1 LKLKKHTK
9 SSAALPV
16 VTSSYS
22 LCPANDTSSCSE
34 RKESGGMGY
43 GYNGK
48 PNTNGDKYENSND
61 VDDDEFGEIKFS
73 EDDLAK
79 IDSLTQPTS
88 APHN

>member
-1 LKLKKHTK
+1 
-9 SSAALPV
+9 
-16 VTSSYS
+16 
-22 LCPANDTSSCSE
+22 
-34 RKESGGMGY
+34 MGY